1 MLLKKN
7 LSTLLGALILP
18 LIMSTTAY
26 AATYTVNSGDSLY
39 KISKSFNVS
48 TDTLIK
54 DNNLSNSTIYP
65 GEKLNIKTSTY
76 TVKSGDSLFTISK
89 KYNTTIDILL
99 KINPLKTTTLFV
111 GQVINVPNTA
121 TSVATSAT
129 TSSSYTASDVDI
141 LSRLIMAEAQ
151 GEPYTA
157 KVAVGAV
164 IMNRLKSPLF
174 PKTIKDV
181 IYEKNGPY
189 YQFTPV
195 KNGWITKPANADSI
209 KAAYAALNGTDP
221 SKGALYYF
229 DTTATNTWLRAKP
242 VAATIGNLIFAY

>member
-1 MLLKKN
+1 MLLKKK
-7 LSTLLGALILP
+7 LRTLLGALGLS
-18 LIMSTTAY
+18 LIMSTTAH

-39 KISKSFNVS
+39 KIGKSFNIS
-48 TDTLIK
+48 TDTIIK
-54 DNNLSNSTIYP
+54 DNNLSNSSIYP
-65 GEKLNIKTSTY
+65 GEKLNIRTSLY
-76 TVKSGDSLFTISK
+76 TVKSGDSLFTISR
-89 KYNTTIDILL
+89 KYNTTIDLL
-99 KINPLKTTTLFV
+99 LRINTLKTSTIFV
-111 GQVINVPNTA
+111 GQVLNVPNTA
-121 TSVATSAT
+121 AAST
-129 TSSSYTASDVDI
+129 TSSYTASDVDL

-181 IYEKNGPY
+181 IYEQNGPY

-195 KNGWITKPANADSI
+195 KNGWINKPADSDSI
-209 KAAYAALNGTDP
+209 KAAYAALNGADP
-221 SKGALYYF
+221 SKGAHYCF

-242 VAATIGNLIFAY
+242 VTATIGNLIFAY